1 MYNNVYMVLIVN
13 ISIIRFDI
21 YKIIL
26 QIYFICKIFYMCKIY
41 EILYTYYMYSKSC
54 MHIMV
59 YMYNIHII
67 YFNTYKI
74 IE

>member
-1 MYNNVYMVLIVN
+1 MYNNVYMVLIAN
-13 ISIIRFDI
+13 ISIIRFNI

-26 QIYFICKIFYMCKIY
+26 QIYFICKIFYMRKIY
-41 EILYTYYMYSKSC
+41 EILYTYYMYSKSYMC
-54 MHIMV
+54 IMV